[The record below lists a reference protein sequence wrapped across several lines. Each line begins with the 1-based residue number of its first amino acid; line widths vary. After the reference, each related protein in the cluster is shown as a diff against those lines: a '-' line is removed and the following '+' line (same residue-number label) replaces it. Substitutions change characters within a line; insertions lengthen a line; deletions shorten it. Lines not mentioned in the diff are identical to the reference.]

1 MLLTFL
7 GFWVVVHA
15 FCHFIQQKFHS
26 KKTFTNSFFRTTTN
40 RSFLPTSGRQTTLPE
55 IHISNQPFNVR
66 FTTNIL
72 NPYFKSLANRA
83 PNFWKLWFS
92 IGAFVGILTM
102 IIGIGV
108 MIMASWKLVTGF
120 LAIIWKVESNSFPAT
135 TPINLNNFVKRNF
148 IDENPKEKDDY
159 DNHQIPGVT
168 LPMSHFAYYL
178 IALLICGVIHEMGH
192 AIAAAK
198 ERIEIKYTG
207 IFLYIIYPGA
217 FVEISTHEMKELP
230 CFKQLRILCA
240 GVWHN
245 LIIFLLGYFIL
256 NTGLFTSFL
265 SLTLW
270 RSVDNMG
277 VSVIS
282 VEKNTPLFDHIKP
295 SMVITKLDDF
305 VLNNSLD
312 NWNNYLLEN
321 NKLNISHHIGFCAS
335 ENDISSSTDCCE
347 ITDDHP
353 YGKAE
358 DSSVSC
364 FKRITTQPYEF
375 QNNSNNNSQQKILVC
390 LPTIP
395 ILVNVNEQRCIKD
408 DDCNVKSPLCVLP
421 YSPPRFPKSLRIY
434 YKDVPWSEN
443 EQENVLLFLGKL
455 QDVWEIVQVSILQP
469 RWSWVPLWIPE
480 SLELILRYTISFSL
494 ALCVLNIL
502 PAFQLDGQ
510 HALTALLLWIFG
522 TDQDLRETA
531 ITNSKKNKRR
541 KQIENGI
548 RYFVTGLV
556 VWVVVGTLISGIFI
570 DNV

>member
-1 MLLTFL
+1 MFDFLITFL

-26 KKTFTNSFFRTTTN
+26 KKKFTNSLFQTTTN
-40 RSFLPTSGRQTTLPE
+40 LPITRRQTKFIPE
-55 IHISNQPFNVR
+55 NHISNQPFNVR
-66 FTTNIL
+66 FTTNRL

-83 PNFWKLWFS
+83 PNFWKIWFS

-120 LAIIWKVESNSFPAT
+120 LAIIWKVESNSLPAT
-135 TPINLNNFVKRNF
+135 TITLNNFVKRNF

-159 DNHQIPGVT
+159 DNHQVFVPVIPGVT

-198 ERIEIKYTG
+198 ERIEVKYTG

-217 FVEISTHEMKELP
+217 FVEINTHDMKELP

-245 LIIFLLGYFIL
+245 LIIFLLGYLIL
-256 NTGLFTSFL
+256 NTGLFASFL

-277 VSVIS
+277 VSIIS

-312 NWNNYLLEN
+312 SWNSYLLEN
-321 NKLNISHHIGFCAS
+321 NKLNISHDIGFCAS
-335 ENDISSSTDCCE
+335 ENDITTSTDCCK
-347 ITDDHP
+347 ITEDFP
-353 YGKAE
+353 YGRAE

-364 FKRITTQPYEF
+364 FKRITTQPYE
-375 QNNSNNNSQQKILVC
+375 NNSKNNSQLKLLVC

-408 DDCNVKSPLCVLP
+408 DNCNLESPICVLP

-434 YKDVPWSEN
+434 YKDVPWSGN

-480 SLELILRYTISFSL
+480 SLELILSYTISFSL

-502 PAFQLDGQ
+502 PAFQLDGH
-510 HALTALLLWIFG
+510 HALATLLLWIYR
-522 TDQDLRETA
+522 DPRETV
-531 ITNSKKNKRR
+531 IINSKKNKRR
-541 KQIENGI
+541 KRIENGI

-556 VWVVVGTLISGIFI
+556 VWVVIGTLISGIFM